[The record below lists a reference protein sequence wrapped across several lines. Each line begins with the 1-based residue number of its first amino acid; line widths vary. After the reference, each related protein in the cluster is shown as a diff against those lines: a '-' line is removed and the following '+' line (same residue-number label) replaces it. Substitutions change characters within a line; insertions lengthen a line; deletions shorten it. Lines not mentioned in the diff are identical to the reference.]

1 MALLPI
7 DQLMKKLTV
16 DELKTTAFS
25 VLTSL
30 GFPVTSWQAAAVIRT
45 LVVLFCRLLAPFTD
59 AMVLVTASG
68 FLDYATGVMLE
79 VVAEQVYGVTKRKAT
94 FATGE
99 LTLNNSGGGLYTFQ
113 PFQGRFLNP
122 TNKKLYTNTTLQT
135 LNPLQ
140 VGLTFPIQAL
150 EVGSASSSA
159 AAMISQL
166 EPPLPGVTCTNAAAV
181 IGIDDETDPELR
193 VRCRAKLGSLSPNGP
208 TAAYEYV
215 AKTFELNGGVVVTRT
230 LPIEDSDTGDVT
242 LYIAGPTGPIS
253 APDVAKVQNAIDKLA
268 VPLCIDC
275 TVLSAVAHPLNVTS
289 TVYVYTS
296 ANLTNANVQTLVDE
310 RLVGYVPTI
319 PIGGNKIPPT
329 AGVHVN
335 ALEGEIKASGS
346 TTDQRG
352 PIYQAV
358 VTLPAADEV
367 LAQNE
372 VVTLGTVTT
381 NVVQV
386 LPPGAT

>member
-1 MALLPI
+1 MALLPL

-16 DELKTTAFS
+16 DELKSTAFS
-25 VLTSL
+25 VLTTL
-30 GFPVTSWQAAAVIRT
+30 GFPVTSWQAVAVIRT

-68 FLDYATGVMLE
+68 FLDYAKGVMLE
-79 VVAEQVYGVTKRKAT
+79 VLAEQVYGVTKLKAT
-94 FATGE
+94 FATGS
-99 LTLNNSGGGLYTFQ
+99 LTLNNSGGGSYVFQ
-113 PFQGRFLNP
+113 PFQGRFLNS
-122 TNKKLYTNTTLQT
+122 TTKKLYTNTTLQT

-140 VGLTFPIQAL
+140 TGLTFPIHAL
-150 EVGSASSSA
+150 EVGSASTSA
-159 AAMISQL
+159 AGTITTV
-166 EPPLPGVTCTNAAAV
+166 EPALLGVTCTNATAV
-181 IGIDDETDPELR
+181 IGIDDETDPNLR
-193 VRCRAKLGSLSPNGP
+193 ARCRAKLGSLSPNGP
-208 TAAYEYV
+208 AAAYEYI

-230 LPIEDSDTGDVT
+230 LAIEDSDTGDVT

-253 APDVAKVQNAIDKLA
+253 APDVAKVQDAINRLA

-275 TVLSAVAHPLNVTS
+275 EVLSAVAYVLSVTS
-289 TVYVYTS
+289 TVYVYTT
-296 ANLTNANVQTLVDE
+296 ANLTNAEVQTLASNQ
-310 RLVGYVPTI
+310 LTSYVPTI

-335 ALEGEIKASGS
+335 ALEGELKAAGS
-346 TTDQRG
+346 TEDQRG

-358 VTLPAADEV
+358 VTLPAVDPV

-372 VVTLGTVTT
+372 VVTLGVVTT

-386 LPPGAT
+386 LPPGAS